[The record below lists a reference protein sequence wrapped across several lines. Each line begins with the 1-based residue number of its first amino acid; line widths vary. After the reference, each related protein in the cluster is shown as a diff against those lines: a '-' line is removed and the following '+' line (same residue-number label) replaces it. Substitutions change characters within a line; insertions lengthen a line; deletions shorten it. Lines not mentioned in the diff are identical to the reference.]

1 VLAFAPPLIIQKAE
15 IDQLFA
21 TARENTAHRRVR
33 GALLSDG
40 LDDA

>member
-21 TARENTAHRRVR
+21 TAREV
-33 GALLSDG
+33 LSTV
-40 LDDA
+40 A